1 MSAVQSFKE
10 WMLQVQ
16 QRTEVALDA
25 FLPSSAIA
33 PERLHEAMRYAVL
46 GGGKRVRPLLAHAA
60 GELASAPAERL
71 DRVSCAVELI
81 HAYSLVHD
89 DMPAMDDDD
98 LRRGRPTVHRQW
110 DEATAL
116 LAGDALQSL
125 GFELIATAA
134 LPDSARVTLLAG
146 FARAAGIHGMVGGQE
161 ADIAA
166 ETAARPLSLDQI
178 IALQRGK
185 TGALITWSASA
196 GAVMAGADAAP
207 LRAFGDAIGLAFQIT
222 DDILDVE
229 GSAATM
235 GKAVQKDAA
244 AGKATFVSL
253 LGLQGA
259 KDQALALLQTADAA
273 LIPYGATAATLR
285 ETAQFVITRQN

>member
-1 MSAVQSFKE
+1 MQSLSTRMAAAAADVQALIAAHLSPLAAASPVASAMIYACTGGKG
-10 WMLQVQ
+10 L
-16 QRTEVALDA
+16 RG
-25 FLPSSAIA
+25 FLVLESA
-33 PERLHEAMRYAVL
+33 RLHGIAYADALPV
-46 GGGKRVRPLLAHAA
+46 AA
-60 GELASAPAERL
+60 
-71 DRVSCAVELI
+71 AVEAV